1 MDIVKKVKD
10 VFKKKDGAPKTEK
23 DKRLEALMKEKE
35 QATKEGEPWVAVLD
49 TKINEDNIRN
59 GFFELD
65 WNNEFI
71 EKLLDAGYKGETNE
85 QIVDGWFKTIARNI
99 LQEEGMD
106 PDRGAG
112 YINVKDLGKDK
123 SEISQEIK
131 MTDSDEKQ
139 RGLDATMENEGARD
153 LSPMVQISIKEYD
166 RLKERS
172 RYITDKDLISMI
184 DKLEFFVKE
193 LRKHIVRIDID

>member
-1 MDIVKKVKD
+1 MDVIKKVKD
-10 VFKKKDGAPKTEK
+10 VFKKKDDAPKTIK
-23 DKRLEALMKEKE
+23 DKRLEALMIEKE
-35 QATKEGEPWVAVLD
+35 EATQKGEPWVAVLD

-106 PDRGAG
+106 TDRGAG

-123 SEISQEIK
+123 SEISQE
-131 MTDSDEKQ
+131 KQ
-139 RGLDATMENEGARD
+139 
-153 LSPMVQISIKEYD
+153 
-166 RLKERS
+166 
-172 RYITDKDLISMI
+172 
-184 DKLEFFVKE
+184 
-193 LRKHIVRIDID
+193 